1 MTSLSGFKLSI
12 FVVIFR
18 ILWPFVVRHFV
29 FSCLVFVREF
39 VVGLTMSSA
48 PSPITVLCIGHSH
61 STWLRMYVEAAEWF
75 AVGWRVYFCS
85 NFVTHSPWTHA
96 LPGRSV
102 VVVSDDLGH
111 IAFWYGFVCARNTCY
126 AWFCSI
132 YILWLSYG
140 CALCNFFII
149 GNNFIFLILLNN
161 SFQFLTSRSI
171 ILESRLILNLYLVYC

>member
-18 ILWPFVVRHFV
+18 ILRPFVVRHFV

-61 STWLRMYVEAAEWF
+61 SAWLRTYVEAAEWF

-85 NFVTHSPWTHA
+85 NFVT
-96 LPGRSV
+96 
-102 VVVSDDLGH
+102 
-111 IAFWYGFVCARNTCY
+111 N
-126 AWFCSI
+126 
-132 YILWLSYG
+132 
-140 CALCNFFII
+140 NII
-149 GNNFIFLILLNN
+149 V
-161 SFQFLTSRSI
+161 RP
-171 ILESRLILNLYLVYC
+171 ILENSCTVWDPYTATQINKLEMIQRRAARYVLHRHHNTSSVTNMLQSLGWRSLADRRKDAKLCMLYKI